1 MTPIPIKQ
9 ACDQMDATDT
19 RPYLA
24 HHQTQVEIN
33 KAVLNLF
40 LLVDRLVQS
49 DKDAQEL
56 LVSLRTLSDGLQRRG
71 LISPMPAEPH
81 EFYENATAPERAF
94 QSNPLLELWM
104 SLFPPAGAT
113 SASPMQAVPGNV
125 VNQSSHR
132 ARAHSPLDSPATTT
146 AQFSHNT
153 PIEGPFPDQNQRD
166 SDMDASYISV
176 IREKLKAWR
185 ARSNTRALWT
195 WVSGNLPSPSFTRP
209 RVSEE
214 DFEIVGRELY
224 SAEERGT
231 TRASPLLP
239 YGASADIEQAVKEDL
254 LLVRSA
260 RDKPLPP
267 PPGGH
272 IRSKS
277 LSSSSPRKAPLQ
289 IQTTSLRPA
298 SSQHRGHRKPVRAYA
313 DVPDKPSAMSH
324 MSPVRMAVS
333 PITPSPLRRQ
343 LHLHDAL
350 PTMSGSE
357 SSHQDHTRQM
367 AQLIEGLQLDSLA
380 DRAAK
385 PMQQDQGPQSS
396 TRGDDPNDPSHL
408 RDVSGV
414 GRTPSLS
421 RRSRVDT
428 GNNGSSGSLVHRRD
442 VSRSPVVTSA
452 APLLLAV
459 EECSHWSE
467 DKEDHVSEFLDRQE
481 VQEKLGCVTVL
492 SGQTHGED
500 LEGEKMGKRKER
512 MEKRAGRLFNE
523 DFELKHENHE
533 ASPALGDILAD
544 IAARRKPVI
553 RSHGSGSL
561 SSQRPRTWL

>member
-1 MTPIPIKQ
+1 
-9 ACDQMDATDT
+9 MDATDT

-40 LLVDRLVQS
+40 LLVDRLLQS

-94 QSNPLLELWM
+94 QSNPLLELWI
-104 SLFPPAGAT
+104 STRKRRQSKFT
-113 SASPMQAVPGNV
+113 SSACPLP
-125 VNQSSHR
+125 HR
-132 ARAHSPLDSPATTT
+132 FTYHNYRPILAH
-146 AQFSHNT
+146 T

-231 TRASPLLP
+231 TRTSPLLP

-254 LLVRSA
+254 LSVRSA

-367 AQLIEGLQLDSLA
+367 AQLIEGHQLDSLA

-396 TRGDDPNDPSHL
+396 TRGDDPNDPSDL